1 MCLMWSKGT
10 PAMTRIG
17 SDGVPFKNA
26 QGEQDVLSLGELDA
40 VEITG
45 RCSWQEYLRYAT
57 QWPSVTVPVDS
68 LMDAR
73 PGQTTPGKYL
83 AHVPLPV
90 SVSAKTFDEMQ
101 KGGIHWKVNSRSAC
115 DSVFRPGGM
124 FSGPQFAR
132 ASSNARRCEACSDLY
147 RTLVREGMKWSRDD
161 VRTLRTMWKHFE
173 RREECA
179 RLLRRTFQSCLLKWG
194 MIR

>member
-1 MCLMWSKGT
+1 MMRQHPQSRK
-10 PAMTRIG
+10 MTTTH
-17 SDGVPFKNA
+17 SDNGLPFKNA
-26 QGEQDVLSLGELDA
+26 QGEPDVLPLGELEA
-40 VEITG
+40 VERSG
-45 RCSWQEYLRYAT
+45 RSSWQEYGMEIGE
-57 QWPSVTVPVDS
+57 WPGEQFAVES
-68 LMDAR
+68 LMEAR
-73 PGQTTPGKYL
+73 PGQTIPGKYP
-83 AHVPLPV
+83 AHLPIIE
-90 SVSAKTFDEMQ
+90 SPCAKTFEAMQ
-101 KGGIHWKVNSRSAC
+101 KGGIHWKVNARSAC
-115 DSVFRPGGM
+115 DNIARPGGM

-173 RREECA
+173 QRDECA